1 MKPVPMEPYHPPPSS
16 HPPIPPTP
24 LQNTSLF
31 TTTPN
36 LLPVNT
42 QRTVFSPAAGTHTD
56 TNTNHTATTTN
67 NRATSPHNHAGIPEV
82 RSLLASATSVVED
95 LKGEMATKTFDNKT
109 KMVANAIIVLFT
121 LTEAIAN
128 AVVPWMEEQ
137 DDSDS
142 DETSIFTSNT
152 SRDPCANPSRPP
164 HSSTAHC
171 QDTQHNTAL
180 NNCLDSAE
188 KSAILFDCNL
198 GRLPTANRDNLTFA
212 LWSGV
217 KTAAISKAE
226 REGTAASSAIKL
238 VDDAVSCVTSTEFLG
253 TRSTQYVNKQN
264 KDDPRNNN
272 FCSMPVKLTFRD
284 RGSRINFE
292 QVMRT
297 FCDLRAT
304 ISLPKPI
311 RELRTSLAEDVRS
324 NAPNCFVSIR
334 LNSEKQS
341 LIALTKKDASSQ
353 WEQHSVTKIPPHI
366 LLNPSI

>member
-1 MKPVPMEPYHPPPSS
+1 MEPYNPPP
-16 HPPIPPTP
+16 PRPTP
-24 LQNTSLF
+24 LQNTPLL
-31 TTTPN
+31 TTPLTLHPPN
-36 LLPVNT
+36 LLPANT
-42 QRTVFSPAAGTHTD
+42 QRTVFTPAAGTHAD
-56 TNTNHTATTTN
+56 TITNNTATATN
-67 NRATSPHNHAGIPEV
+67 NRAASPHNHAGIPEV

-95 LKGEMATKTFDNKT
+95 LKGEMASKTFDNKT

-142 DETSIFTSNT
+142 DETSIFTSNA
-152 SRDPCANPSRPP
+152 SRDPCANSSRPP

-171 QDTQHNTAL
+171 QDTQHSIAL

-188 KSAILFDCNL
+188 RSAILFDCNL

-226 REGTAASSAIKL
+226 REGTNASSAIKL

-253 TRSTQYVNKQN
+253 TRSTPYVNKQH

-292 QVMRT
+292 QIMRT

-341 LIALTKKDASSQ
+341 LIALTKKNASSQ
-353 WEQHSVTKIPPHI
+353 WEQHSVRKIPPHI
-366 LLNPSI
+366 LHNPSC